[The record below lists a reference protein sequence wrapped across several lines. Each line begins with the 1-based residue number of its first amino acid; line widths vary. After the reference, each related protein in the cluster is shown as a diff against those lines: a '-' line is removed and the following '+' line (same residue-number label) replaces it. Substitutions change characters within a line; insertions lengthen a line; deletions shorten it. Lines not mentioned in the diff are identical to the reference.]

1 MLYYLS
7 LLSGYFTPLNVF
19 RYVTVRAFMGAGTA
33 FVLSLLLGRW
43 MIGRLRALKI
53 GQVVR
58 QEQEVESALQH
69 HGRKAGTPTMGGVLI
84 LFTTTLAALLWCHSS
99 NPQVWIVLATMW
111 FMGGIG
117 FMDDW
122 LKLRERNSN
131 GLQEWQKM
139 ALQGLWV
146 VIAFAAIEMV
156 PGTRLHAR
164 ELMVPFFKAPV
175 IADLTVPGAWIFMF
189 LVLVGTTN
197 AVNLTDG
204 LDGLAAGCMNSV
216 SAAYLAL
223 AYVAGNVI
231 FANYLQVPSITGA
244 HELAVFCGCLLGAG
258 LGFLWWNAY
267 PAKVF
272 MGDTGSLALGG
283 TIAMIAILI
292 KQELTLLIVGLVF
305 VGEAASVLIQR
316 TTCKAYRWRT
326 GAGLPPERRPFRMAP
341 LHHHFEIISK
351 ERAKAEGRS
360 PDAAE
365 NAVVIRFW
373 IVSIVCALLG
383 LATLKLR

>member
-7 LLSGYFTPLNVF
+7 AFTHLFTPLNLF
-19 RYVTVRAFMGAGTA
+19 RYVTFRAVMGAGTA
-33 FVLSLLLGRW
+33 FFLSLLLGRW
-43 MIGRLRALKI
+43 MIGQLRAYKI
-53 GQVVR
+53 GQIVR
-58 QEQEVESALQH
+58 QDPEMARIMH
-69 HGRKAGTPTMGGVLI
+69 HGKKGTPTMGGLLI
-84 LFTTTLAALLWCHSS
+84 IFTTLVAALLWCETA
-99 NPQVWIVLATMW
+99 NPQVWIALATML

-117 FMDDW
+117 FVDDW
-122 LKLRERNSN
+122 LKLKRRNSD
-131 GLQEWQKM
+131 GLKEWQKL

-146 VIAFAAIEMV
+146 AIAFAAIEAV
-156 PGTRLHAR
+156 PGTRVHAR

-175 IADLTVPGAWIFMF
+175 VADLTVPGALVFMF

-216 SAAYLAL
+216 SAAYLVL
-223 AYVAGNVI
+223 AYVAGNAI
-231 FANYLQVPSITGA
+231 MSNYLQVPSIAGA

-283 TIAMIAILI
+283 TIAMVAILI
-292 KQELTLLIVGLVF
+292 KHELTLLIVGLVF
-305 VGEAASVLIQR
+305 AGEAASVLIQR
-316 TTCKAYRWRT
+316 ASCRLYRRFT
-326 GAGLPPERRPFRMAP
+326 GQGLPPERRPFRMTP
-341 LHHHFEIISK
+341 IHHHFEIISK
-351 ERAKAEGRS
+351 ERAQAEGRS
-360 PDAAE
+360 PDSAE
-365 NAVVIRFW
+365 NSVVIRFW

>member
-1 MLYYLS
+1 MLYFLS
-7 LLSGYFTPLNVF
+7 LLSDQFTPLNVF
-19 RYVTVRAFMGAGTA
+19 RYVTFRAFMGAGTA
-33 FVLSLLLGRW
+33 FLLSLLLGRW
-43 MIGRLRALKI
+43 MIGRLRAYKI
-53 GQVVR
+53 GQIVR
-58 QEQEVESALQH
+58 RDPELDAINHL
-69 HGRKAGTPTMGGVLI
+69 GKAGTPTMGGLLVI
-84 LFTTTLAALLWCHSS
+84 FTALVSSVLWCRSS
-99 NPQVWIVLATMW
+99 NPQVWIVAATML
-111 FMGGIG
+111 FMGGVG
-117 FMDDW
+117 FVDDW
-122 LKLRERNSN
+122 LKLREKNSK
-131 GLQEWQKM
+131 GLKEWQKL

-146 VIAFAAIEMV
+146 AIAFGAIEAI
-156 PGTRLHAR
+156 PGTRVHAR

-175 IADLTVPGAWIFMF
+175 VADLTVLGAVAFMF
-189 LVLVGTTN
+189 LVLAGTTN

-223 AYVAGNVI
+223 AYVAGNVVM
-231 FANYLQVPSITGA
+231 ANYLQVPSISGA

-316 TTCKAYRWRT
+316 ASCRLYRRCT
-326 GAGLPPERRPFRMAP
+326 GQGLPPERRPFRMTP
-341 LHHHFEIISK
+341 IHHHFEIISK
-351 ERAKAEGRS
+351 ERAKAEGRA
-360 PDAAE
+360 PDSAE
-365 NAVVIRFW
+365 NSVVIRFW

>member
-7 LLSGYFTPLNVF
+7 AFTHLFTPLNLF
-19 RYVTVRAFMGAGTA
+19 RYVTFRAVMGAGTA
-33 FVLSLLLGRW
+33 FFLSLLLGRW
-43 MIGRLRALKI
+43 MIGQLRAYKI
-53 GQVVR
+53 GQIVR
-58 QEQEVESALQH
+58 QDPELARIT
-69 HGRKAGTPTMGGVLI
+69 HGGKAGTPTMGGVLI
-84 LFTTTLAALLWCHSS
+84 IFATLVAALLWCQTT
-99 NPQVWIVLATMW
+99 NPQVWIALATML

-117 FMDDW
+117 FVDDW
-122 LKLRERNSN
+122 LKLKRRNSD
-131 GLQEWQKM
+131 GLKEWQKL

-146 VIAFAAIEMV
+146 VIAFAAIEAV
-156 PGTRLHAR
+156 PGTRVHAR

-175 IADLTVPGAWIFMF
+175 VADLTVPGALVFMF

-216 SAAYLAL
+216 SAAYLVL
-223 AYVAGNVI
+223 AYVAGNAI
-231 FANYLQVPSITGA
+231 MSNYLQVPSIAGA

-283 TIAMIAILI
+283 TIAMVAILI
-292 KQELTLLIVGLVF
+292 KHELTLLIVGLVF
-305 VGEAASVLIQR
+305 AGEAASVLIQR
-316 TTCKAYRWRT
+316 ASCRLYRRFT
-326 GAGLPPERRPFRMAP
+326 GQGLPPERRPFRMTP
-341 LHHHFEIISK
+341 IHHHFEIISK
-351 ERAKAEGRS
+351 ERAKADGRS
-360 PDAAE
+360 PDSAE
-365 NAVVIRFW
+365 NSVVIRFW

>member
-7 LLSGYFTPLNVF
+7 LLSDHFTPLNVF
-19 RYVTVRAFMGAGTA
+19 RYVTFRAFMGAGTA
-33 FVLSLLLGRW
+33 FFLSLLLGRW
-43 MIGRLRALKI
+43 MIGRLRALKV
-53 GQVVR
+53 GQIVR
-58 QEQEVESALQH
+58 QEKEMDAIG
-69 HGRKAGTPTMGGVLI
+69 HGRKSGTPTMGGLLI
-84 LFTTTLAALLWCHSS
+84 LFTATVAALLWCRSS
-99 NPQVWIVLATMW
+99 NPQVWIVVATML

-122 LKLRERNSN
+122 MKLKEQNSA
-131 GLQEWQKM
+131 GLKEWQKM

-146 VIAFAAIEMV
+146 VIAFVAIEMV
-156 PGTRLHAR
+156 PGTRVHAR

-175 IADLTVPGAWIFMF
+175 VVDMTVPGALVFMF

-305 VGEAASVLIQR
+305 VGEAGSVLIQR
-316 TTCKAYRWRT
+316 ATCRIYRRFT
-326 GAGLPPERRPFRMAP
+326 GRGLPPERRPFRMTP
-341 LHHHFEIISK
+341 IHHHFEIISK

-360 PDAAE
+360 PDSAE
-365 NAVVIRFW
+365 NSVVIRFW

>member
-7 LLSGYFTPLNVF
+7 LLSDQFTPLNVF
-19 RYVTVRAFMGAGTA
+19 RYVTVRAFLGAGTA
-33 FVLSLLLGRW
+33 FFLSLLLGRW
-43 MIGRLRALKI
+43 MIGRLRAYKI
-53 GQVVR
+53 GQIVR
-58 QEQEVESALQH
+58 QDPEMASIN
-69 HGRKAGTPTMGGVLI
+69 HGGKAGTPTMGGLLI
-84 LFTTTLAALLWCHSS
+84 LFTTILSSVLWCRSS
-99 NPQVWIVLATMW
+99 NPQVWIVVATML
-111 FMGGIG
+111 FMGGVG

-122 LKLRERNSN
+122 MKLKEKNSK
-131 GLQEWQKM
+131 GLQEWQKL

-146 VIAFAAIEMV
+146 AIAFLAIEAV
-156 PGTRLHAR
+156 PSTHVHAR
-164 ELMVPFFKAPV
+164 ELMVPFFKVPV
-175 IADLTVPGAWIFMF
+175 VADLTVPGALVFMF

-231 FANYLQVPSITGA
+231 FANYLQVPAISGA

-292 KQELTLLIVGLVF
+292 KQELTLLIVGFVF

-316 TTCKAYRWRT
+316 HWFKFTRLRY
-326 GAGLPPERRPFRMAP
+326 GEGRRVFRMAP
-341 LHHHFEIISK
+341 IHHHFEIISK
-351 ERAKAEGRS
+351 ERAKAAGRS
-360 PDAAE
+360 PDSAE
-365 NAVVIRFW
+365 NSVVIRLW

>member
-7 LLSGYFTPLNVF
+7 LLSDHFTPLNVF
-19 RYVTVRAFMGAGTA
+19 RYVTFRAFLGAGTA
-33 FVLSLLLGRW
+33 FFLSLLLGRW
-43 MIGRLRALKI
+43 MIGRLRVYKI
-53 GQVVR
+53 GQIVR
-58 QEQEVESALQH
+58 QDPELAAISH
-69 HGRKAGTPTMGGVLI
+69 YGKKGTPTMGGLLI
-84 LFTTTLAALLWCHSS
+84 LFTTTLATILWCHSS
-99 NPQVWIVLATMW
+99 NPQVWIVLATML
-111 FMGGIG
+111 FMGAVG
-117 FMDDW
+117 FVDDW
-122 LKLRERNSN
+122 LKLRKKNSD
-131 GLQEWQKM
+131 GLREWQKL

-175 IADLTVPGAWIFMF
+175 VADLTVPGALVFMF

-231 FANYLQVPSITGA
+231 FANYLQVPSISGA
-244 HELAVFCGCLLGAG
+244 HELAVFCGCLLGSG

-292 KQELTLLIVGLVF
+292 KQELTLLIVGFVF
-305 VGEAASVLIQR
+305 VMEAGSVLIQR
-316 TTCKAYRWRT
+316 VACRSYRRFT
-326 GAGLPPERRPFRMAP
+326 GQGLPPERRPFRLTP
-341 LHHHFEIISK
+341 IHHHFEIISK
-351 ERAKAEGRS
+351 ERARAEGRS
-360 PDAAE
+360 PDSAE
-365 NAVVIRFW
+365 NSVVIRFW

>member
-7 LLSGYFTPLNVF
+7 LLSDQFTPLNVF
-19 RYVTVRAFMGAGTA
+19 RYVTFRAFMGAGTA
-33 FVLSLLLGRW
+33 FFLSLILGRW
-43 MIGRLRALKI
+43 MIGRLRTYKI
-53 GQVVR
+53 GQIVR
-58 QEQEVESALQH
+58 RDPELDVINH
-69 HGRKAGTPTMGGVLI
+69 RGKAGTPTMGGLLI
-84 LFTTTLAALLWCHSS
+84 IFTGLVSSVLWCRSS
-99 NPQVWIVLATMW
+99 NPQVWIVVATML
-111 FMGGIG
+111 FMGAVG

-122 LKLRERNSN
+122 LKLREKSSR
-131 GLQEWQKM
+131 GLKEWQKL

-146 VIAFAAIEMV
+146 AIAFGAIEAI
-156 PGTRLHAR
+156 PGTRIHAR
-164 ELMVPFFKAPV
+164 ELMVPFFKVPV
-175 IADLTVPGAWIFMF
+175 VADMTVLGAVVFMF

-223 AYVAGNVI
+223 AYVAGNMVM
-231 FANYLQVPSITGA
+231 ANYLQVPSISGA

-292 KQELTLLIVGLVF
+292 KQELTLPIVGLVF

-316 TTCKAYRWRT
+316 ATCRLYRRFT
-326 GAGLPPERRPFRMAP
+326 GQGLPPERRPFRMTP
-341 LHHHFEIISK
+341 IHHHFEIISK
-351 ERAKAEGRS
+351 ERAKAEGR
-360 PDAAE
+360 PEAAAE
-365 NAVVIRFW
+365 NSVVIRFW

>member
-7 LLSGYFTPLNVF
+7 HLTDWFSPLNVF
-19 RYVTVRAFMGAGTA
+19 RYVTFRAFMGAGTA

-43 MIGRLRALKI
+43 MIGRLRAFKI

-58 QEQEVESALQH
+58 QDQDVEAALQH
-69 HGRKAGTPTMGGVLI
+69 HSRKAGTPTMGGVLI
-84 LFTTTLAALLWCHSS
+84 LFTTLVAAVLWCHSS
-99 NPQVWIVLATMW
+99 NPQVWIVMATML
-111 FMGGIG
+111 FMGAVG
-117 FMDDW
+117 FADDW
-122 LKLRERNSN
+122 LKLRQQNSN
-131 GLQEWQKM
+131 GLKEWQKLV
-139 ALQGLWV
+139 LQGLWV
-146 VIAFAAIEMV
+146 VLAFVAIEAV
-156 PGTRLHAR
+156 PGTRPYAR
-164 ELMVPFFKAPV
+164 QLMVPFFKAPV
-175 IADLTVPGAWIFMF
+175 VADLTVIGALVFMF

-204 LDGLAAGCMNSV
+204 LDGLAAGCMGSV

-223 AYVAGNVI
+223 AYVAGNMVM
-231 FANYLQVPSITGA
+231 ASYLQVPSVSGA
-244 HELAVFCGCLLGAG
+244 HELAVFCGCLLGG
-258 LGFLWWNAY
+258 VLGFLWWNAY

-283 TIAMIAILI
+283 TIAMVAILI

-305 VGEAASVLIQR
+305 VAEAGSVLIQR
-316 TTCKAYRWRT
+316 TACKAHRWRT
-326 GAGLPPERRPFRMAP
+326 GEGLPPERRPFRMTP
-341 LHHHFEIISK
+341 IHHHFELISK
-351 ERAKAEGRS
+351 ERARAEGRS

-365 NAVVIRFW
+365 NTVVIRLW

>member
-7 LLSGYFTPLNVF
+7 LLSDRFTPLNVF
-19 RYVTVRAFMGAGTA
+19 RYVTFRAFLGAGTA
-33 FVLSLLLGRW
+33 FFLSLLLGRW
-43 MIGRLRALKI
+43 MIGRLRAYKI
-53 GQVVR
+53 GQIVR
-58 QEQEVESALQH
+58 RDPELDVINHL
-69 HGRKAGTPTMGGVLI
+69 GKAGTPTMGGLLI
-84 LFTTTLAALLWCHSS
+84 LFTTTVAALLWCHSS
-99 NPQVWIVLATMW
+99 NPQVWIAVATML

-117 FMDDW
+117 FADDW
-122 LKLRERNSN
+122 LKLREKNSK
-131 GLQEWQKM
+131 GLKEWQKL

-146 VIAFAAIEMV
+146 AIAFAAIEAI
-156 PGTRLHAR
+156 PGTRVHAR

-175 IADLTVPGAWIFMF
+175 VADMTVPGALVFMF

-197 AVNLTDG
+197 AVNLADG

-223 AYVAGNVI
+223 AYVAGNVVM
-231 FANYLQVPSITGA
+231 ANYLQVPAISGA

-283 TIAMIAILI
+283 TIAMVAILI
-292 KQELTLLIVGLVF
+292 KQELTLLIVGFVF
-305 VGEAASVLIQR
+305 AGEAASVLIQR
-316 TTCKAYRWRT
+316 ASCRLYRRFT
-326 GAGLPPERRPFRMAP
+326 GKGLPPERRPFRMTP
-341 LHHHFEIISK
+341 IHHHYEIISK
-351 ERAKAEGRS
+351 ERAKAEGR
-360 PDAAE
+360 PEAAAE
-365 NAVVIRFW
+365 NSVVIRFW

>member
-7 LLSGYFTPLNVF
+7 LLSDLFTPLNVF
-19 RYVTVRAFMGAGTA
+19 RYVTFRAFMGAGTA
-33 FVLSLLLGRW
+33 FFLSLLLGRW
-43 MIGRLRALKI
+43 MIGRLRAYKI
-53 GQVVR
+53 GQIVR
-58 QEQEVESALQH
+58 QDPEMAAINHL
-69 HGRKAGTPTMGGVLI
+69 GKAGTPTMGGLLI
-84 LFTTTLAALLWCHSS
+84 LFTTLLSSVLWCESA
-99 NPQVWIVLATMW
+99 NPQVWIVVATML

-117 FMDDW
+117 FVDDW
-122 LKLRERNSN
+122 MKLKEKNSK
-131 GLQEWQKM
+131 GLLEWQKL

-146 VIAFAAIEMV
+146 AVAFVAIELV
-156 PGTRLHAR
+156 PGTRPHAR

-175 IADLTVPGAWIFMF
+175 VADLTIPGAVVFMF

-231 FANYLQVPSITGA
+231 FANYLQVPSISGA
-244 HELAVFCGCLLGAG
+244 HELAVFCGCLLGGG

-292 KQELTLLIVGLVF
+292 KQELTLLIVGFVF
-305 VGEAASVLIQR
+305 VVEAGSVLIQR
-316 TTCKAYRWRT
+316 HWFKYTRLRF
-326 GAGLPPERRPFRMAP
+326 GEGRRVFRMAP
-341 LHHHFEIISK
+341 IHHHFEIISK
-351 ERAKAEGRS
+351 ERAKAEGR
-360 PDAAE
+360 PEAAAE
-365 NAVVIRFW
+365 NSVTIRFW

>member
-7 LLSGYFTPLNVF
+7 LLSDHFTPLNVF

-33 FVLSLLLGRW
+33 FFLSLLLGRW
-43 MIGRLRALKI
+43 MIGRLRAFKI
-53 GQVVR
+53 GQMVR
-58 QEQEVESALQH
+58 QDKEMEAIG
-69 HGRKAGTPTMGGVLI
+69 HGGKAGTPTMGGVLI
-84 LFTTTLAALLWCHSS
+84 LFTTALSSILWCDSG
-99 NPQVWIVLATMW
+99 NPQVWIVVATML

-117 FMDDW
+117 FADDW
-122 LKLRERNSN
+122 LKLKQKNSK
-131 GLQEWQKM
+131 GLKEWQKL

-146 VIAFAAIEMV
+146 VVAFVAIEMV

-175 IADLTVPGAWIFMF
+175 IADLTVPGALVFMF

-216 SAAYLAL
+216 SGAYLVM

-231 FANYLQVPSITGA
+231 FANYLQVPSISGA

-292 KQELTLLIVGLVF
+292 KQELTLLIVGFVF
-305 VGEAASVLIQR
+305 AGEASSVLIQR
-316 TTCKAYRWRT
+316 YWFKFTRLRT
-326 GAGLPPERRPFRMAP
+326 GEGRRVFRMAP
-341 LHHHFEIISK
+341 IHHHFEIISK
-351 ERAKAEGRS
+351 ERAKADGRS
-360 PDAAE
+360 PDSAE

>member
-7 LLSGYFTPLNVF
+7 LLSDHFSPLNVF
-19 RYVTVRAFMGAGTA
+19 RYVTFRAFMGAGMA
-33 FVLSLLLGRW
+33 FALSLLLGRW

-53 GQVVR
+53 GQIVR
-58 QEQEVESALQH
+58 QEPEMAAINH
-69 HGRKAGTPTMGGVLI
+69 FGKRGTPTMGGLLI
-84 LFTTTLAALLWCHSS
+84 LFTTSLASLAWCNPS
-99 NPQVWIVLATMW
+99 NPQVWIVLATML
-111 FMGGIG
+111 FMGGVG
-117 FMDDW
+117 FADDW
-122 LKLRERNSN
+122 LKLKEKNSA
-131 GLQEWQKM
+131 GLKEWQKL

-146 VIAFAAIEMV
+146 VVAFAAIEMV
-156 PGTRLHAR
+156 PGTRVHAR

-175 IADLTVPGAWIFMF
+175 IADLTVPGALVFMF

-204 LDGLAAGCMNSV
+204 LDGLAAGCVGSV
-216 SAAYLAL
+216 SAAYLVL
-223 AYVAGNVI
+223 AYVAGNVVM
-231 FANYLQVPSITGA
+231 ANYLQVPSITGA
-244 HELAVFCGCLLGAG
+244 HELAVFCGCLLGSG

-283 TIAMIAILI
+283 TIAMVAILI

-316 TTCKAYRWRT
+316 ASCRLYRRFT
-326 GAGLPPERRPFRMAP
+326 GEGLPPERRPFRMTP
-341 LHHHFEIISK
+341 IHHHFEILSK

-360 PDAAE
+360 PDSAE
-365 NAVVIRFW
+365 NSVVIRFW
-373 IVSIVCALLG
+373 IVSIVCALVG

>member
-1 MLYYLS
+1 MLFYLS
-7 LLSGYFTPLNVF
+7 ELTRWISALNVF
-19 RYVTVRAFMGAGTA
+19 RYVTFRAFMGAGTA
-33 FVLSLLLGRW
+33 FFLSLLLGRW
-43 MIGRLRALKI
+43 MIGRLRAYKI

-58 QEQEVESALQH
+58 QDPEMAAIDH
-69 HGRKAGTPTMGGVLI
+69 AGKKGTPTMGGLLI
-84 LFTTTLAALLWCHSS
+84 IFTTVVSSVLWCHPG
-99 NPQVWIVLATMW
+99 NPQVWLVVATML
-111 FMGGIG
+111 FMGGVG

-122 LKLRERNSN
+122 LKLREGNSK
-131 GLQEWQKM
+131 GLKEWQKL

-146 VIAFAAIEMV
+146 VVAFVVIEAV
-156 PGTRLHAR
+156 PGTRTYAR
-164 ELMVPFFKAPV
+164 QLMVPFFKAPV
-175 IADLTVPGAWIFMF
+175 VMDLTVPGAVVFMF
-189 LVLVGTTN
+189 LVMLGTTN

-204 LDGLAAGCMNSV
+204 LDGLAAGCVNSV
-216 SAAYLAL
+216 SAAYLVM
-223 AYVAGNVI
+223 AYVAGNVV
-231 FANYLQVPSITGA
+231 FANYLQVPSVSGA

-305 VGEAASVLIQR
+305 VGEAGSVVIQR
-316 TTCKAYRWRT
+316 YWFKFTRIRH
-326 GAGLPPERRPFRMAP
+326 GEGRRVFRMAP
-341 LHHHFEIISK
+341 IHHHFEIISK
-351 ERAKAEGRS
+351 ERARAEGRS
-360 PDAAE
+360 PAAAE
-365 NAVVIRFW
+365 NSVVIRFW

>member
-7 LLSGYFTPLNVF
+7 LLSEYFTPLNVF
-19 RYVTVRAFMGAGTA
+19 RYVTFRAFLGAGTA

-43 MIGRLRALKI
+43 MIGRLRAYKI
-53 GQVVR
+53 GQIVR
-58 QEQEVESALQH
+58 QDPELAAISH
-69 HGRKAGTPTMGGVLI
+69 HGKKGTPTMGGLLI
-84 LFTTTLAALLWCHSS
+84 LFTTAVAALLWCNPA
-99 NPQVWIVLATMW
+99 NPQVWIVLATML
-111 FMGGIG
+111 FMGGVG
-117 FMDDW
+117 FADDR
-122 LKLRERNSN
+122 LKLQKGNSD
-131 GLQEWQKM
+131 GLKEWQKL
-139 ALQGLWV
+139 ALQGAWV
-146 VIAFAAIEMV
+146 VIAFVAIEAV
-156 PGTRLHAR
+156 PGTHVHAR
-164 ELMVPFFKAPV
+164 ELMAPFFKAPV
-175 IADLTVPGAWIFMF
+175 VHDLTVPGALLFMF

-305 VGEAASVLIQR
+305 VGEAGSVLIQR
-316 TTCKAYRWRT
+316 ATCRIYRRFT
-326 GAGLPPERRPFRMAP
+326 GRGLPPERRPFRMTP
-341 LHHHFEIISK
+341 IHHHFEIISK

-360 PDAAE
+360 PDSAE
-365 NAVVIRFW
+365 NSVVIRFW

>member
-7 LLSGYFTPLNVF
+7 LLSGQFTPLNVF

-33 FVLSLLLGRW
+33 FLLSLLLGRW

-53 GQVVR
+53 GQIVR
-58 QEQEVESALQH
+58 QDPEMAAIA
-69 HGRKAGTPTMGGVLI
+69 HGGKTGTPTMGGLLI
-84 LFTTTLAALLWCHSS
+84 LFTTTLAALLWCRSS
-99 NPQVWIVLATMW
+99 NPQTWIVLATMW
-111 FMGGIG
+111 FMGGVG

-122 LKLRERNSN
+122 LKLREKNSK
-131 GLQEWQKM
+131 GLQEWQKL

-156 PGTRLHAR
+156 PGTRSHAR

-175 IADLTVPGAWIFMF
+175 VADLTIPGALLFMF

-204 LDGLAAGCMNSV
+204 LDGLAAGCMNSI
-216 SAAYLAL
+216 SGAYLVL
-223 AYVAGNVI
+223 AYVAGNVV
-231 FANYLQVPSITGA
+231 FANYLQVPSIAGA
-244 HELAVFCGCLLGAG
+244 HELAVFCGCLLGGG

-292 KQELTLLIVGLVF
+292 KQELTLLIVGFVF
-305 VGEAASVLIQR
+305 VLEAASVLIQR
-316 TTCKAYRWRT
+316 HWFKYTRIVN
-326 GAGLPPERRPFRMAP
+326 GEGRRVFRMAP
-341 LHHHFEIISK
+341 IHHHFEIISK
-351 ERAKAEGRS
+351 ERAEAEGR
-360 PDAAE
+360 PVAAAE
-365 NAVVIRFW
+365 NSVTIRFW

>member
-7 LLSGYFTPLNVF
+7 NLSNWFTPLNVF
-19 RYVTVRAFMGAGTA
+19 RYVTFRAFMGAGTA

-43 MIGRLRALKI
+43 FI
-53 GQVVR
+53 GQLRIRQIIQPVR
-58 QEQEVESALQH
+58 NEKEMDVIG
-69 HGRKAGTPTMGGVLI
+69 HGGKRTPTMGGLLI
-84 LFTTTLAALLWCHSS
+84 VFTALLSSLLWCQSA
-99 NPQVWIVLATMW
+99 NPQVWIVLATML

-117 FMDDW
+117 FADDW
-122 LKLRERNSN
+122 LKVRKRNSA

-146 VIAFAAIEMV
+146 VIAFVAIEGV
-156 PGTRLHAR
+156 EGTRPYAR
-164 ELMVPFFKAPV
+164 QLMVPFFKAPV
-175 IADLTVPGAWIFMF
+175 VADLTLPGALVFMF

-216 SAAYLAL
+216 AGAYLVM

-231 FANYLQVPSITGA
+231 MANYLQVPSISGA

-283 TIAMIAILI
+283 TIAMVAILI

-305 VGEAASVLIQR
+305 AGEAASVLIQR
-316 TTCKAYRWRT
+316 YWFKYTRIRF
-326 GAGLPPERRPFRMAP
+326 GEGRRVFRMAP
-341 LHHHFEIISK
+341 IHHHFEIISK
-351 ERAKAEGRS
+351 QRAKAEGRS
-360 PDAAE
+360 PDSAE
-365 NAVVIRFW
+365 NSVVIRFW

>member
-7 LLSGYFTPLNVF
+7 ALTHLFTPLNLF
-19 RYVTVRAFMGAGTA
+19 RYVTFRAIMGAGTA
-33 FVLSLLLGRW
+33 FFLSLLLGRW
-43 MIGRLRALKI
+43 MIGKLRAYKI
-53 GQVVR
+53 GQIVR
-58 QEQEVESALQH
+58 QEPEMAAIAHQ
-69 HGRKAGTPTMGGVLI
+69 GKKGTPTMGGLLI
-84 LFTTTLAALLWCHSS
+84 IFATAAAALLWCQTT
-99 NPQVWIVLATMW
+99 NPQVWIALPTML

-117 FMDDW
+117 FADDR
-122 LKLRERNSN
+122 LKLREKNSK
-131 GLQEWQKM
+131 GLLEWQKL
-139 ALQGLWV
+139 ALQGAWV
-146 VIAFAAIEMV
+146 VIAFAAIEAV

-175 IADLTVPGAWIFMF
+175 VADLTVPGALVFMF

-216 SAAYLAL
+216 SAAYLVL
-223 AYVAGNVI
+223 AYVAGNAI
-231 FANYLQVPSITGA
+231 MSNYLQVPSIAGA

-283 TIAMIAILI
+283 TIAMVAILI
-292 KQELTLLIVGLVF
+292 KHELTLLIVGLVF
-305 VGEAASVLIQR
+305 AGEAASVLIQR
-316 TTCKAYRWRT
+316 ASCRLYRRFT
-326 GAGLPPERRPFRMAP
+326 GQGLPPERRPFRMTP
-341 LHHHFEIISK
+341 IHHHFEIISK

-360 PDAAE
+360 PDSAE
-365 NAVVIRFW
+365 NSVVIRFW

>member
-7 LLSGYFTPLNVF
+7 YLSDHFTALNVF

-33 FVLSLLLGRW
+33 FFLSLLLGRW
-43 MIGRLRALKI
+43 MIGRLRAYKI
-53 GQVVR
+53 GQIVR
-58 QEQEVESALQH
+58 QEKEMNVIG
-69 HGRKAGTPTMGGVLI
+69 HGIKAGTPTMGGLLI
-84 LFTTTLAALLWCHSS
+84 LFTTVLSSVLWCHSS
-99 NPQVWIVLATMW
+99 NPQVWNVVATMLI
-111 FMGGIG
+111 MGGVG
-117 FMDDW
+117 FIDDW
-122 LKLRERNSN
+122 LKLREKNSK
-131 GLQEWQKM
+131 GLKEWQKL

-146 VIAFAAIEMV
+146 LIAFAAIEAV

-164 ELMVPFFKAPV
+164 ELMVPFFKGPV
-175 IADLTVPGAWIFMF
+175 IADMTIPGALVFMF

-216 SAAYLAL
+216 SAAYLVL
-223 AYVAGNVI
+223 TYVAGNVV

-244 HELAVFCGCLLGAG
+244 HELAVFCGCLLGSG

-283 TIAMIAILI
+283 TIAMVAILI

-316 TTCKAYRWRT
+316 ASCRLYRRFT
-326 GAGLPPERRPFRMAP
+326 GQGLPPERRPFRMTP
-341 LHHHFEIISK
+341 IHHHFEIISK
-351 ERAKAEGRS
+351 ERAKAEGRA
-360 PDAAE
+360 PDSAE
-365 NAVVIRFW
+365 NSVVIRFW

-383 LATLKLR
+383 LATLKVR

>member
-7 LLSGYFTPLNVF
+7 LLSHQFTPLNVF
-19 RYVTVRAFMGAGTA
+19 RYVTFRAFMAAGTA
-33 FVLSLLLGRW
+33 FLLSLLLGRW

-58 QEQEVESALQH
+58 QEQEMASINH
-69 HGRKAGTPTMGGVLI
+69 FSKAGTPTMGGVLI
-84 LFTTTLAALLWCHSS
+84 LFTATLSCLLWCQTS
-99 NPQVWIVLATMW
+99 NPQVWIVLATML

-117 FMDDW
+117 FVDDW
-122 LKLRERNSN
+122 QKLRKQNSE
-131 GLQEWQKM
+131 GLKEWQKL

-146 VIAFAAIEMV
+146 AVAFAAIEAV
-156 PGTRLHAR
+156 PGTRPHAR

-175 IADLTVPGAWIFMF
+175 VADLTVPGALVFMF

-204 LDGLAAGCMNSV
+204 LDGLAAGCVNSV
-216 SAAYLAL
+216 SAAYLVL
-223 AYVAGNVI
+223 AYVAGNVVM
-231 FANYLQVPSITGA
+231 ANYLQVPAIAGA

-283 TIAMIAILI
+283 TIAMVAILI
-292 KQELTLLIVGLVF
+292 KQELTLLIVGFVF
-305 VGEAASVLIQR
+305 AAEAGSVLIQR
-316 TTCKAYRWRT
+316 ASCRLYRRFT
-326 GAGLPPERRPFRMAP
+326 GQGLPPERRPFRMTP
-341 LHHHFEIISK
+341 VHHHFEIISK

-360 PDAAE
+360 PDSAE
-365 NAVVIRFW
+365 NSVVIRFW

>member
-7 LLSGYFTPLNVF
+7 LLSHQFTPLNVF
-19 RYVTVRAFMGAGTA
+19 RYVTFRAFMAAGTA
-33 FVLSLLLGRW
+33 FLLSLLLGRW

-58 QEQEVESALQH
+58 QEQEMASINH
-69 HGRKAGTPTMGGVLI
+69 FSKAGTPTMGGVLI
-84 LFTTTLAALLWCHSS
+84 LFTATLSCLLWCQTS
-99 NPQVWIVLATMW
+99 NPQVWIVLATML

-117 FMDDW
+117 FVDDW
-122 LKLRERNSN
+122 QKLRKKNSE
-131 GLQEWQKM
+131 GLKEWQKL

-146 VIAFAAIEMV
+146 AVAFAAIEAV
-156 PGTRLHAR
+156 PGTRPHAR

-175 IADLTVPGAWIFMF
+175 VADLTVPGALVFMF

-204 LDGLAAGCMNSV
+204 LDGLAAGCVNSV
-216 SAAYLAL
+216 SAAYLVL
-223 AYVAGNVI
+223 AYVAGNVVM
-231 FANYLQVPSITGA
+231 ANYLQVPAIAGA

-283 TIAMIAILI
+283 TIAMVAILI
-292 KQELTLLIVGLVF
+292 KQELTLLIVGFVF
-305 VGEAASVLIQR
+305 AAEAGSVLIQR
-316 TTCKAYRWRT
+316 ASCRLYRRFT
-326 GAGLPPERRPFRMAP
+326 GQGLPPERRPFRMTP
-341 LHHHFEIISK
+341 VHHHFEIISK

-360 PDAAE
+360 PDSAE
-365 NAVVIRFW
+365 NSVVIRFW

>member
-7 LLSGYFTPLNVF
+7 LLSDHFTPLNVF
-19 RYVTVRAFMGAGTA
+19 RYVTFRAFLGAGTA
-33 FVLSLLLGRW
+33 FFLSLLLGRW
-43 MIGRLRALKI
+43 MIGRLRALKV
-53 GQVVR
+53 GQFVR
-58 QEQEVESALQH
+58 QEKEMEAIG
-69 HGRKAGTPTMGGVLI
+69 HGRKAGTPTMGGALI
-84 LFTTTLAALLWCHSS
+84 LFTTTVAALLWCRSS
-99 NPQVWIVLATMW
+99 NPQVWIVLATML
-111 FMGGIG
+111 FMGAIG
-117 FMDDW
+117 FADDW
-122 LKLRERNSN
+122 RKLKGRSSD
-131 GLQEWQKM
+131 GLKEWQKL
-139 ALQGLWV
+139 ALQGAWV
-146 VIAFAAIEMV
+146 VVAFIAIEAV

-175 IADLTVPGAWIFMF
+175 VADLTVPGALTFMF

-223 AYVAGNVI
+223 AYVAGNVVM
-231 FANYLQVPSITGA
+231 ANYLQVPSISGA

-283 TIAMIAILI
+283 TIAMVAILI

-305 VGEAASVLIQR
+305 VGEAGSVLIQR
-316 TTCKAYRWRT
+316 ASCRLYRRFT
-326 GAGLPPERRPFRMAP
+326 GQGLPPERRPFRMTP
-341 LHHHFEIISK
+341 VHHHFEIISK

-365 NAVVIRFW
+365 NSVVIRFW

>member
-7 LLSGYFTPLNVF
+7 YLTDWISALNVF
-19 RYVTVRAFMGAGTA
+19 RYVTFRAFMGAGTS
-33 FVLSLLLGRW
+33 FVLSLILGRW
-43 MIGRLRALKI
+43 MIRRLQTHGV

-58 QEQEVESALQH
+58 QGEDVKLLGHNS
-69 HGRKAGTPTMGGVLI
+69 KTGTPTMGGLLI
-84 LFTTTLAALLWCHSS
+84 IFTTVLSSILWCHST
-99 NPQVWIVLATMW
+99 NPQVWLVVGTML
-111 FMGGIG
+111 FMGAIG
-117 FMDDW
+117 FADDY
-122 LKLRERNSN
+122 LKLREQNST
-131 GLQEWQKM
+131 GLKEWQKL
-139 ALQGLWV
+139 ALQGIWV
-146 VIAFAAIEMV
+146 VIAFVVIEAV

-164 ELMVPFFKAPV
+164 ELMLPFLKNP
-175 IADLTVPGAWIFMF
+175 IIMDMTVPGALLFMF

-204 LDGLAAGCMNSV
+204 LDGLAAGCVNSV
-216 SAAYLAL
+216 VSAYLVM

-231 FANYLQVPSITGA
+231 FANYLQVPSIPGA

-283 TIAMIAILI
+283 TVAMIAILI
-292 KQELTLLIVGLVF
+292 KQELVLLIVGFVF
-305 VGEAASVLIQR
+305 VSEATSVIIQR
-316 TTCKAYRWRT
+316 VTCKVYRRRT
-326 GAGLPPERRPFRMAP
+326 GEGLPPERRPFRMTP
-341 LHHHFEIISK
+341 IHHHFEIISK
-351 ERAKAEGRS
+351 ERARSEGRS
-360 PDAAE
+360 PDHAE
-365 NAVVIRFW
+365 NSVVIRFW

>member
-7 LLSGYFTPLNVF
+7 LLSDHFTPLNVF
-19 RYVTVRAFMGAGTA
+19 RYVTFRAFLGAGTA
-33 FVLSLLLGRW
+33 FFLSLLLGRW
-43 MIGRLRALKI
+43 MIGRLRIYKI
-53 GQVVR
+53 GQIVR
-58 QEQEVESALQH
+58 QDPEMAAISH
-69 HGRKAGTPTMGGVLI
+69 HGKKGTPTMGGLLI
-84 LFTTTLAALLWCHSS
+84 LFTTTLATVLWCHSS
-99 NPQVWIVLATMW
+99 NPQVWIVLATML
-111 FMGGIG
+111 FMGAVG
-117 FMDDW
+117 FVDDW
-122 LKLRERNSN
+122 LKLRKRNSD
-131 GLQEWQKM
+131 GLREWQKL

-175 IADLTVPGAWIFMF
+175 FADLTVPGALVFMF

-244 HELAVFCGCLLGAG
+244 HELAVFCGCLLGSG

-292 KQELTLLIVGLVF
+292 KQELTLLIVGFVF
-305 VGEAASVLIQR
+305 VMEAVSVLVQR
-316 TTCKAYRWRT
+316 IACRTYRRFT
-326 GAGLPPERRPFRMAP
+326 GEGLPPERRPFRMTP
-341 LHHHFEIISK
+341 IHHHFEIISK
-351 ERAKAEGRS
+351 ERARAEGRS
-360 PDAAE
+360 PDSAE
-365 NAVVIRFW
+365 NSVVIRFW

>member
-7 LLSGYFTPLNVF
+7 ALTHLFTPLNLF
-19 RYVTVRAFMGAGTA
+19 RYVTFRAVMGAGTA
-33 FVLSLLLGRW
+33 FFLSLLLGRW
-43 MIGRLRALKI
+43 MIGKLRAYKI
-53 GQVVR
+53 GQIVR
-58 QEQEVESALQH
+58 QDPELERIMHQ
-69 HGRKAGTPTMGGVLI
+69 GKKGTPTMGGVLI
-84 LFTTTLAALLWCHSS
+84 IFTTVVAALLWCQTT
-99 NPQVWIVLATMW
+99 NPQVWIALATML

-117 FMDDW
+117 FVDDW
-122 LKLRERNSN
+122 LKLREKNSK
-131 GLQEWQKM
+131 GLLEWQKL

-146 VIAFAAIEMV
+146 VIAFAAIEAV
-156 PGTRLHAR
+156 PGTRPYAR

-175 IADLTVPGAWIFMF
+175 VADLTVPGALVFMF

-216 SAAYLAL
+216 SAAYLVL
-223 AYVAGNVI
+223 AYVAGNAI
-231 FANYLQVPSITGA
+231 MSNYLQVPSIAGA

-283 TIAMIAILI
+283 TIAMVAILI
-292 KQELTLLIVGLVF
+292 KHELTLLIVGLVF
-305 VGEAASVLIQR
+305 AGEAGSVLIQR
-316 TTCKAYRWRT
+316 ASCRIYRRFT
-326 GAGLPPERRPFRMAP
+326 GRGLPPERRPFRMTP
-341 LHHHFEIISK
+341 IHHHFEIISK
-351 ERAKAEGRS
+351 QRAQAEGRS
-360 PDAAE
+360 PDSAE
-365 NAVVIRFW
+365 NSVVIRFW